1 MATVGVRPSRVLPSS
16 LIALRYSIQD
26 ILGRGGMATVYR
38 ARHLGLD
45 RDVALKVLPPPPAGT
60 SARDLARFEREAR
73 TAARLD
79 HPGCVRVVDFG
90 ACADGTRYLA
100 MELVDGPTLRAGIRA
115 GVHCRAETAAWIG
128 SELCDALAHA
138 HGQGVIHRDVK
149 PENVMFA
156 RTATGWRVVLID
168 FGLSRLA
175 GDPALTANGALVGSP
190 SYIAPERV
198 AGGRADARSDVY
210 AVGVILYELVTG
222 RRPFVAP
229 TPAATARLHLTED
242 PIPVEER
249 APALPPAMA
258 ALIRAAMARDPDQR
272 FPDAAS
278 LGTSL
283 RRFADLRH
291 RTPPPSSPQ
300 RASAEV
306 DGAVMSAETT
316 WIRLPRAVTAD
327 SAAC

>member
-26 ILGRGGMATVYR
+26 VLGRGGMATVYR

-60 SARDLARFEREAR
+60 SSRDLARFEREAR

-100 MELVDGPTLRAGIRA
+100 MELVEGPTLRAGIRA
-115 GVHCRAETAAWIG
+115 GVHCAVGTAAWIG
-128 SELCDALAHA
+128 SELCAALAHA
-138 HGQGVIHRDVK
+138 HAQGVIHRDVK

-156 RTATGWRVVLID
+156 RSGAGWRVVLID

-175 GDPALTANGALVGSP
+175 GDPALTASGALVGSP

-198 AGGRADARSDVY
+198 TGGGADARSDVY

-229 TPAATARLHLTED
+229 TPAATARLHLTDE
-242 PIPVEER
+242 PVPVEER
-249 APALPPAMA
+249 APSLPPAMA
-258 ALIRAAMARDPDQR
+258 ALIRTAMARDPDQR

-278 LGTSL
+278 LAAAL
-283 RRFADLRH
+283 RPFADLRH
-291 RTPPPSSPQ
+291 RTPPPTPQ
-300 RASAEV
+300 RATATAL
-306 DGAVMSAETT
+306 DAVMSAETT

-327 SAAC
+327 GVPC